1 MMLFYEFPDRDN
13 PMLARSAQWAGSREP
28 ETAATSEE
36 GSMIPCENGDF
47 AMENFDRVLRAA
59 LRQGLR
65 GQEPS
70 ARVRESLLRAAA
82 AQNQP
87 MPDYWHEARAGLW
100 RDSGAQAPSSAQM
113 LIDILH
119 ADLYRTAW

>member
-1 MMLFYEFPDRDN
+1 
-13 PMLARSAQWAGSREP
+13 
-28 ETAATSEE
+28 
-36 GSMIPCENGDF
+36 MIPCENGDF
-47 AMENFDRVLRAA
+47 AMENFDRALRAA

-70 ARVRESLLRAAA
+70 TRVRESLLRAAA

-87 MPDYWHEARAGLW
+87 SARNAWSPAKQPMPDYRHEVRAGLW
-100 RDSGAQAPSSAQM
+100 RDSDAQAPSSAQM
-113 LIDILH
+113 LIDLLH